1 MPNLSSA
8 RWIWWLALY
17 WMAVILV
24 PWVLVNA
31 WIHQHGKGLKPR
43 IREIFQ
49 RGELGLL
56 SVAFATAAIW
66 DLQRSS
72 FTFATVAIGSV
83 LLGLSGVMA
92 ANVWVEHY
100 CRSVNA
106 TRLNPGRSWRDSR
119 DLALL
124 VFSIATVAEMLL
136 DRLAKVLPS

>member
-1 MPNLSSA
+1 MPSLGSA

-17 WMAVILV
+17 WMAVVLV
-24 PWVLVNA
+24 PWLLVKA
-31 WIHQHGKGLKPR
+31 WTHQHGEGPKLK

-72 FTFATVAIGSV
+72 FTFVTMAVGSV
-83 LLGLSGVMA
+83 LLGLTGVMA

-100 CRSVNA
+100 CRHVTA
-106 TRLNPGRSWRDSR
+106 TTLHPDRSWRDSR
-119 DLALL
+119 NLTML